1 MGKRDGGEGRG
12 VSAGGVRL
20 DVFFF
25 QFFFPGGAGGGGGD
39 LARVAADPLTQR
51 GHRAEHLPYV
61 KLVEDRRLSR
71 GVQPKHDNLLREEE
85 RASGRSERGGER

>member
-1 MGKRDGGEGRG
+1 MGKGDGGEGRG

-20 DVFFF
+20 DDFIF
-25 QFFFPGGAGGGGGD
+25 QFLFSEGTAGGGD

>member
-1 MGKRDGGEGRG
+1 MGKRDGGEGQG
-12 VSAGGVRL
+12 VSAGRGPGV
-20 DVFFF
+20 DDFIF
-25 QFFFPGGAGGGGGD
+25 QFLFSEGTAGGGD

>member
-1 MGKRDGGEGRG
+1 
-12 VSAGGVRL
+12 
-20 DVFFF
+20 
-25 QFFFPGGAGGGGGD
+25 
-39 LARVAADPLTQR
+39 
-51 GHRAEHLPYV
+51 V